1 MQNNSF
7 YCVLSAKAPF
17 FLLLQKFCGEIVKR
31 SPSARSLLTG
41 NIKKRRTARGA
52 PGENSMNFLT
62 VLESIGVFAFAVSG
76 ADVAI
81 QKNMDLFGIYT
92 LATVTAM
99 GGGITR
105 DVVMSRGV
113 PVFFSSYRAVL
124 IIFFAATLVMLLRS
138 HAKKW
143 ATVITVMDAIG
154 LAIFTIDTAIKAL
167 ASGYNLLA
175 FLFVSVITAVGGGVI
190 RDVLCSRVPLV
201 LRREI
206 YATASLAGALV
217 FWWLHRFIGV
227 MAACY
232 VCIVLIIL
240 FRLATVYFSVNLPKM
255 KQGDSG
261 KEAGA

>member
-1 MQNNSF
+1 
-7 YCVLSAKAPF
+7 
-17 FLLLQKFCGEIVKR
+17 
-31 SPSARSLLTG
+31 
-41 NIKKRRTARGA
+41 
-52 PGENSMNFLT
+52 MNFLT
-62 VLESIGVFAFAVSG
+62 ILESIGVFAFAVSG

-113 PVFFSSYRAVL
+113 PVFFSSYRAVA
-124 IIFFAATLVMLLRS
+124 IIFVAATLVMLLRS

-143 ATVITVMDAIG
+143 AALITVMDAIG
-154 LAIFTIDTAIKAL
+154 LGIFTIDTAIKAL
-167 ASGYNLLA
+167 ASNYNLLA
-175 FLFVSVITAVGGGVI
+175 FLFVSVITAVGGGAI

-206 YATASLAGALV
+206 YATASLSGALL
-217 FWWLHRFIGV
+217 FWVLHRFLGV

-232 VCIVLIIL
+232 VCIAFIIL
-240 FRLATVYFSVNLPKM
+240 FRLASVYFSVNLPRIRP
-255 KQGDSG
+255 GDSE